1 MVVWSHP
8 TSLPIGTHPYDEK
21 QGSNQDVV
29 AAPVVIERLTWT
41 KRSSNWWGQVAFPPT
56 LFIFLDSRTDTD
68 LSKVG
73 PMEFLSLSPTKMPAV
88 PVYSSH
94 FFDVHKEYG
103 AEFDLNE

>member
-1 MVVWSHP
+1 M
-8 TSLPIGTHPYDEK
+8 
-21 QGSNQDVV
+21 
-29 AAPVVIERLTWT
+29 
-41 KRSSNWWGQVAFPPT
+41 
-56 LFIFLDSRTDTD
+56 
-68 LSKVG
+68 VG